1 MEGVKHN
8 QAAKWLALTGLVVM
22 AGGGLF
28 YALSIRHD
36 FYGLIAAGAGLLL
49 VLVAALMAKGAV
61 TEFFA
66 RRSARLGLGSGIAV
80 LAVLALALFLGALA
94 TRHHVRW
101 DFSQGASYTLSPQT
115 LKVLGNLNKPVQ
127 AYAFFKD
134 AQNGRPQLQEEL
146 EKYAYASRLFTYRF
160 VNPDHEPTL
169 AKSLG
174 VRNYGTVVLV
184 SEGKDEKV
192 QLPGEQELTN
202 ALIRLGRE
210 GKKKVYFLTGHG
222 EPSLDGADKGDYSS
236 LRKAIEANNYEVKPL
251 VLLTASQVPPDASVV
266 VVAGPE
272 KVLRPEE
279 IKRLGDYL
287 AKGGSLLLMLDPDS
301 EAGLTAWLGE
311 RGVVVGNDLIID
323 QAARLAGLSPLVP
336 VINNYGFHEI
346 TKLLPGTICFFP
358 ESRSVVLSPKPPAG
372 IKGEVLVKSSPASWA
387 TDYAKFLAWYEQQ
400 VKKLKQGQ
408 GQQQAIELRPGPQ
421 DTKGPI
427 SLGVAE
433 TIEGKTD
440 PKAPKA
446 SAQARLVVFGD
457 SDFVNNEFLELG
469 GNHDLIMNSISWLAE
484 DEDLVSIRAKTRTSQ
499 HLLLQPFEQRLLFWI
514 PIVVWP
520 LIVGIIGVLVIIRRR
535 RG

>member
-1 MEGVKHN
+1 MEGLKHN

-28 YALSIRHD
+28 HALSIRHD
-36 FYGLIAAGAGLLL
+36 FYGLIAAAVGLLL
-49 VLVAALMAKGAV
+49 VLIAAPMAKSAV
-61 TEFFA
+61 SGFFA

-80 LAVLALALFLGALA
+80 LAVLALALFLGALGA
-94 TRHHVRW
+94 RHHVRW
-101 DFSQGASYTLSPQT
+101 DFSQGDTYTLSPQT
-115 LKVLGNLNKPVQ
+115 LKVLDNLKKPVQ

-134 AQNGRPQLQEEL
+134 TQAGRPQAAEEL
-146 EKYAYASRLFTYRF
+146 EKYAYASRLFTFRF

-184 SEGKDEKV
+184 TGGKDEKV
-192 QLPGEQELTN
+192 QLPEEQELTN

-222 EPSLDGADKGDYSS
+222 EPSLDGAGKEDYSS
-236 LRKAIEANNYEVKPL
+236 LRKAIEANNYQVKSL
-251 VLLTASQVPPDASVV
+251 MLLTSSQVPPDAAMVII
-266 VVAGPE
+266 AGPD

-279 IKRLGDYL
+279 TQRLGDYL
-287 AKGGSLLLMLDPDS
+287 AKGGSLLLLLDPDS
-301 EAGLTAWLGE
+301 DAGLKAWLGK
-311 RGVVVGNDLIID
+311 RGVVIGQDLIID

-336 VINNYGFHEI
+336 VINSYGFHEI
-346 TKLLPGTICFFP
+346 TKLLAGTICFFP
-358 ESRSVVLSPKPPAG
+358 QARSVALSPKPPAG
-372 IKGEVLVKSSPASWA
+372 IKGEELVKSSPASWA
-387 TDYAKFLAWYEQQ
+387 TDYAGFLAWYQEQ
-400 VKKLKQGQ
+400 VKKLKQGK
-408 GQQQAIELRPGPQ
+408 GQQQAIELRPGPK
-421 DTKGPI
+421 DAKGPI

-433 TIEGKTD
+433 TIEGAA
-440 PKAPKA
+440 KAPQ
-446 SAQARLVVFGD
+446 QARLVVFGD

-484 DEDLVSIRAKTRTSQ
+484 DEDLVSIRAKKRASQ
-499 HLLLQPFEQRLLFWI
+499 PLLLQPFEQRLLFWI

-520 LIVGIIGVLVIIRRR
+520 LIVGIIGAVVIIRRR